1 MEQTFIQKAETYK
14 SIYIIKTKIKYKGD
28 TMLEPGSRMRE
39 VMKEYEKKECE
50 KHSLMN
56 TDLTKKEDMC
66 FLEPIKEK

>member
-39 VMKEYEKKECE
+39 VMKEYEKKGMRKAFPDKYRPFEE
-50 KHSLMN
+50 GREIFFG
-56 TDLTKKEDMC
+56 TD
-66 FLEPIKEK
+66 